1 MLAEKL
7 KSLMVIWVHQT
18 GAQCTVVAHQGLV
31 KSHPH
36 FFEAFK
42 AMAQTRFQLPP
53 THFKYMLRA
62 LLPALVA
69 TLCGCATGSAPSDPS
84 VASESALSNRRCTA
98 SENLLVDTEF
108 TREGD
113 YTRAWRMAQ
122 HTGELSFSTEASEG
136 VLEMRRIAME
146 PWMLMR
152 QTVKDSRLSGATIL
166 FTAEL
171 KGDLPSEPKLHGFD
185 HIGGLYLKVGRG
197 KAQLAEHEPNAEQ
210 WDWQTFSYEEEI
222 PEGITSLRAGF
233 VHQSGG
239 ALWARDPSLVI
250 LDCK

>member
-1 MLAEKL
+1 MVEITFRVSPAHFRNILHALMLAAVMPL
-7 KSLMVIWVHQT
+7 
-18 GAQCTVVAHQGLV
+18 
-31 KSHPH
+31 
-36 FFEAFK
+36 F
-42 AMAQTRFQLPP
+42 
-53 THFKYMLRA
+53 
-62 LLPALVA
+62 
-69 TLCGCATGSAPSDPS
+69 GCATGSAPPYPS
-84 VASESALSNRRCTA
+84 TASESGLDNRHCTA
-98 SENLLVDTEF
+98 SENLLVDTGF

-113 YTRAWRMAQ
+113 YARAWRMAQ
-122 HTGELSFSTEASEG
+122 HTGELSFSTEANEG
-136 VLEMRRIAME
+136 VLELRRIAME

-171 KGDLPSEPKLHGFD
+171 KGDLPSKPTLHGFD

-197 KAQLAEHEPNAEQ
+197 KVRLAEHEPNAEQ

-239 ALWARDPSLVI
+239 VLWAKNPSLVI